1 MQRGA
6 FRGKEL
12 YAGSA
17 IQAQIE
23 SDCCIVTQEKTVRH
37 IQQHAD
43 AERGLQRLTEA
54 DRGRQRQSEN
64 CMQLH
69 IYA

>member
-17 IQAQIE
+17 IEAQIE
-23 SDCCIVTQEKTVRH
+23 SDCCIVTQEKDSQTHTATCRCRERL
-37 IQQHAD
+37 
-43 AERGLQRLTEA
+43 AET
-54 DRGRQRQSEN
+54 DRGRQMQSEN